1 MEHHLLVIVALL
13 VALSLVGCA
22 ATSQAGSVDSLL
34 RTAAL
39 PDTMQLVAGTL
50 QLEGT
55 TDAVDAVQAAEL
67 AFLWQAYGA
76 LEGQDGT
83 ADAELAA
90 LLDQIEAAM
99 TPGQLSAIA
108 ALSLD
113 AESVQSLAAELGV
126 DASAGAQAGATTAAD
141 ATQSGVLP
149 PDAGG
154 AAFGSEGGGM
164 PDWGSAPDA
173 ASDLTASASPSQGQD
188 ALLGGLV
195 EALVAVLQ
203 ARA

>member
-22 ATSQAGSVDSLL
+22 ATSQAGNVDSLL
-34 RTAAL
+34 RTEAL

-55 TDAVDAVQAAEL
+55 ADAVDASQADEL

-76 LEGQDGT
+76 LDGQDGT
-83 ADAELAA
+83 AEAELTA
-90 LLDQIEAAM
+90 LLSQIQAAM
-99 TPGQLSAIA
+99 TPGQLSAIE

-113 AESVQSLAAELGV
+113 TDSVQSLAAELGV
-126 DASAGAQAGATTAAD
+126 DSRAGAQEGATGAHDVAQSAA
-141 ATQSGVLP
+141 LP

-154 AAFGSEGGGM
+154 AATRRRDGAHAQDPARGG
-164 PDWGSAPDA
+164 
-173 ASDLTASASPSQGQD
+173 
-188 ALLGGLV
+188 
-195 EALVAVLQ
+195 
-203 ARA
+203 